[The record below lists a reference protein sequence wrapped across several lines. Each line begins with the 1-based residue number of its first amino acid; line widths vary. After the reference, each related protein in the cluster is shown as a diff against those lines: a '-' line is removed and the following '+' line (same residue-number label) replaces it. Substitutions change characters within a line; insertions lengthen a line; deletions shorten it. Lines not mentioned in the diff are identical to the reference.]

1 MQVGVLAVQGAF
13 AEHKQMMES
22 LGCTCREIRK
32 KEDLS
37 DISGIILPGGE
48 STVQGKLIEALGI
61 EDILRE
67 KIKEGLPTLA
77 TCAGLILI
85 AENIVNDENVYL
97 GTMPVSV
104 KRNAYG
110 RQLGSFERRADVR
123 GFGEYPMIFIRAP
136 FIESA
141 DDDNVEIL
149 ADVDGHTVAAAYKN
163 QIGLAFHPEL
173 SSDCRIHR
181 AFLDKV
187 KKFDAKAKR
196 TFDQG

>member
-13 AEHKQMMES
+13 AEHKMMIEN
-22 LGCTCREIRK
+22 LGYSCREIRK

-37 DISGIILPGGE
+37 DIDGIILPGGE
-48 STVQGKLIEALGI
+48 STVQGKLIESLGI
-61 EDILRE
+61 EDILRN
-67 KIKEGLPTLA
+67 KINEGLPVLA
-77 TCAGLILI
+77 TCAGLILL

-97 GTMPVSV
+97 GTMPVRV

-110 RQLGSFERRADVR
+110 RQLGSFERKADIK

-141 DDDNVEIL
+141 EDEKVDIL
-149 ADVDGHTVAAAYKN
+149 ADVDGRAVAAVYRN

-173 SSDCRIHR
+173 TNDCRIHR
-181 AFLDKV
+181 AFLDRV
-187 KKFDAKAKR
+187 KKYDTEIKR
-196 TFDQG
+196 